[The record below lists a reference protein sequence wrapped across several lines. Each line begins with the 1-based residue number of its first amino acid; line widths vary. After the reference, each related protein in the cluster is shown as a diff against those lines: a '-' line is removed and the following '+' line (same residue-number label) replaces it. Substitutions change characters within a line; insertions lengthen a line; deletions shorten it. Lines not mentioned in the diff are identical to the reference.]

1 MNYLIIYLASLWNV
15 DLNSISNSGH
25 VWDKIVEFNF
35 HGQHQIKKE
44 EDHELHSFHLDT
56 ICVTFLFWLF
66 WNLWVCDNN
75 KRWKV
80 IPKWLH
86 TFLVPS
92 YPIGILHSNLLN
104 YLHTIMQNIWFETMR
119 YVPHTFKK
127 YLKLSWSI
135 IYINIG
141 YVYLFL
147 FIF

>member
-1 MNYLIIYLASLWNV
+1 MSWELNYIL
-15 DLNSISNSGH
+15 NSGH
-25 VWDKIVEFNF
+25 VWFKIAEFNF
-35 HGQHQIKKE
+35 HGQLQIKNE
-44 EDHELHSFHLDT
+44 EEKDHELHSFHLDT

-92 YPIGILHSNLLN
+92 YPIGILHANLLN

-147 FIF
+147 FTL